1 MKKIVFLLVLV
12 ISFSALAQE
21 FRSPRDKR
29 NINDLTIYEI
39 KRKIALNLE
48 TLERE
53 YLTKLSYRDY
63 IRSKDMLIESYNLLM
78 AIPDEDDYQYN
89 EPVPM
94 SDPEFSALVS
104 SVKNESFESDMLS
117 IVQISAKYNFFTV
130 NQVIR
135 LIDLF
140 SFSSG
145 KLEVVKMT
153 YANVIDRYNSHQIVN
168 AFTFSADKE
177 KVRQII
183 ASFPER

>member
-1 MKKIVFLLVLV
+1 MKKMILLLVLI
-12 ISFSALAQE
+12 ISVSAFSQDY
-21 FRSPRDKR
+21 RPPMDKR
-29 NINDLTIYEI
+29 NIKDLTIYEI

-94 SDPEFSALVS
+94 SDQEFSALVS

-130 NQVIR
+130 SQVVR
-135 LIDLF
+135 LINLF

-145 KLEVVKMT
+145 KLEVVKMV
-153 YANVIDRYNSHQIVN
+153 YPNVIDRYNSHQIIN
-168 AFTFSADKE
+168 AFTYSSDKE

-183 ASFPER
+183 ASYPER

>member
-1 MKKIVFLLVLV
+1 MKIITFLLALI
-12 ISFSALAQE
+12 ISVPALAQE
-21 FRSPRDKR
+21 FRPPADKR
-29 NINDLTIYEI
+29 HTKDLTIFEI
-39 KRKIALNLE
+39 KRKIAINLE

-53 YLTKLSYRDY
+53 FLTKLSYRDY

-78 AIPDEDDYQYN
+78 AIPDEDDYQYI

-94 SDPEFSALVS
+94 SDAEFSSLLN

-135 LIDLF
+135 LINLF

-145 KLEVVKMT
+145 KIEVVKMV
-153 YANVIDRYNSHQIVN
+153 YPNVIDRYNSHQIIN
-168 AFTFSADKE
+168 AFTYSSDKE